1 MGQQNDPSLIS
12 ERTVLGR
19 SCTHSC
25 TEQMYT
31 QLYLGTGSEQMYT
44 QLSKCVHT
52 VLIILAIAA
61 ESSELDRLSTVGY
74 GRIVGTS
81 TAVQCT
87 AVPVPYPSESSA
99 FRGIR
104 GYSCKLNRAKLN

>member
-52 VLIILAIAA
+52 VLIILANGKFWDAYTQGPDIL
-61 ESSELDRLSTVGY
+61 EFHLGSRPW
-74 GRIVGTS
+74 GR
-81 TAVQCT
+81 
-87 AVPVPYPSESSA
+87 
-99 FRGIR
+99 
-104 GYSCKLNRAKLN
+104 